1 MPWQSEVLPNSQCGI
16 VMALLDNGVPVAA
29 ESLLSSL
36 TSLPTVLWL
45 VRAHSV
51 PLGTGPDVEDVGGC
65 ADSVPLRTSPDV
77 EDVGG
82 FADPVPLSTSP
93 DVEDVGGCAESNRN

>member
-1 MPWQSEVLPNSQCGI
+1 
-16 VMALLDNGVPVAA
+16 MALLDNGVPVAA

-51 PLGTGPDVEDVGGC
+51 PLSTGPDVEDVGGC
-65 ADSVPLRTSPDV
+65 AAHVTPDGQLLPTV
-77 EDVGG
+77 
-82 FADPVPLSTSP
+82 
-93 DVEDVGGCAESNRN
+93 AELD